1 MTNILLKLS
10 DMEIKIKQVI
20 DEKDISIQNLQRVLE
35 KE

>member
-10 DMEIKIKQVI
+10 DMEMKIKQII
-20 DEKDISIQNLQRVLE
+20 DEKDISIQNLQGALE

>member
-1 MTNILLKLS
+1 MTNILVKLS